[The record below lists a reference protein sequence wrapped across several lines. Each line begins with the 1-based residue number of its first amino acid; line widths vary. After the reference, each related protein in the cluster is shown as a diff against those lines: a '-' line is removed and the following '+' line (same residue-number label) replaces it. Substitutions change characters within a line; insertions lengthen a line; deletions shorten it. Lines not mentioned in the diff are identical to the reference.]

1 MVVVMAKAYRSVD
14 RDQRFLLPPD
24 MCEWLPGEHLVWFL
38 LDVVARLDTGAL
50 HQRPRRAGQG
60 PATGSAAGRAGYD
73 PDMLL
78 GLLIYAYACGE
89 QSSRHIER
97 LCHSDVAF
105 RVLCAGDI
113 PDHTVI
119 ARFRRDHQEVFTD
132 LFAQVL
138 RLCARAGLGQV
149 GTVAIDGSKFAAN
162 AAKAANHDRDW
173 FTEKQAAE
181 KQAGEKQAAQEAAA
195 QRTAAAADTDVAEDA
210 LFGPARGDEV
220 PTEYHDPRSR
230 GSRIQSCLAELEA
243 EDAAR
248 TAKAEQRAARA
259 QESVARH
266 EATVARLRAEQQ
278 DKIDRW
284 QAEMDAQAAHPTFHL
299 KPSGQRPRPVDDA
312 ARVRRAEDRLAKA
325 RARAARTE
333 PPSAEPA
340 SSEQATP
347 GSSQPSDRRPVR
359 NLTDPD
365 SRLMTSSHGWIQ
377 GYNVQ
382 FAISADQLVLATCT
396 TQDPTD
402 PGWLIPMMHDAV
414 TAAASMATAA
424 DPQAPV
430 DEHGGIGLFLA
441 DAGYNSDDN
450 LAAPGPD
457 RLIALGKRRD
467 QTKTA
472 RDHPT
477 SGDPPPGADPRTA
490 MDHRLRTPE
499 GHATYKRRGATV
511 EPGIGNIKKL
521 LAMIGRRGL
530 AAAGSEVTLAALTHN
545 LRKLYRASAPAT

>member
-1 MVVVMAKAYRSVD
+1 MVVVMAKGYRSVV

-24 MCEWLPGEHLVWFL
+24 MCEWLPAEHLVWFL
-38 LDVVARLDTGAL
+38 LDVVARLDTTAL
-50 HQRPRRAGQG
+50 HQRPRRAQQG

-105 RVLCAGDI
+105 RVLCANDV
-113 PDHTVI
+113 PDHSVI

-181 KQAGEKQAAQEAAA
+181 KQAAEKAAA

-220 PTEYHDPRSR
+220 PPTYHDPRSR
-230 GSRIQSCLAELEA
+230 GSRIAACLAELEA
-243 EDAAR
+243 EDTARAAE
-248 TAKAEQRAARA
+248 AEQRAARA

-266 EATVARLRAEQQ
+266 EATVARRRAEQQ

-284 QAEMDAQAAHPTFHL
+284 QAETDAQAAHPTLHL
-299 KPSGQRPRPVDDA
+299 KPSGRRPRPVDDA

-325 RARAARTE
+325 RARAARTG
-333 PPSAEPA
+333 PSGEQP
-340 SSEQATP
+340 SSEQSTP
-347 GSSQPSDRRPVR
+347 GTPRSSDPSGRRVR

-365 SRLMTSSHGWIQ
+365 SRLMTSVHGWIQ
-377 GYNVQ
+377 GYNAQ
-382 FAISADQLVLATCT
+382 FAISADQLVLATRT

-402 PGWLIPMMHDAV
+402 PGWLVPLMHDAV
-414 TAAASMATAA
+414 AAATSMATAV

-430 DEHGGIGLFLA
+430 DEHGGIGLILA

-450 LAAPGPD
+450 LTAPGPD
-457 RLIALGKRRD
+457 RLIALGARRD
-467 QTKTA
+467 QSKAA
-472 RDHPT
+472 REHPT
-477 SGDPPPGADPRTA
+477 SGDPPPDADPRTA

-530 AAAGSEVTLAALTHN
+530 AAASSEITLAALTHN
-545 LRKLYRASAPAT
+545 LRKLYRAGAPAT